1 MPESSASAVIRA
13 VGTPSAVRVQRRPV
27 APRTVASE
35 ALLRGAREIQISHRG
50 TIYRLLET
58 RAGKLLLNR

>member
-1 MPESSASAVIRA
+1 MPE
-13 VGTPSAVRVQRRPV
+13 PSAFVRAARTASTAPVQRAQLV
-27 APRTVASE
+27 PRTVASE

>member
-1 MPESSASAVIRA
+1 MPELSAFVRA
-13 VGTPSAVRVQRRPV
+13 DRTASTAPVQRRPAV
-27 APRTVASE
+27 PRTLASE

>member
-1 MPESSASAVIRA
+1 MPEPSSFVRPGQTASAA
-13 VGTPSAVRVQRRPV
+13 PVQRGSV
-27 APRTVASE
+27 VPRTVASE